1 MCLRVKAR
9 KQLNCRLN
17 DWQPGHG
24 TLSLMD
30 KTLKLYNPE
39 LKNCVILKTVEA

>member
-1 MCLRVKAR
+1 M
-9 KQLNCRLN
+9 LNCRLK

-30 KTLKLYNPE
+30 KTLKLCNPE
-39 LKNCVILKTVEA
+39 VKNCVIQKNNPEKLNTLIAG